1 MTVPI
6 LKLGS
11 QGPAVKALQEM
22 LIAAGF
28 PPGLVDGHFGPGTEA
43 AVLAFQRSKG
53 MLADGVAGP
62 RTQAALQ
69 VPEASGPRA
78 EVSCPSA
85 TADMTVEIASRMCP
99 ATPLR
104 NIRANLPFVLQALDR
119 QGIGDRAMVL
129 MAVATIRAETE
140 SFLPVS
146 EGISRFNTSP
156 RGHDFDL
163 YDHRA
168 DLGNR
173 GPRDGRDF
181 CGRGFIQL
189 TGRANYE
196 RFGAKLGIDLV
207 AAPERANDP
216 DVAAS
221 LLALFL
227 KSRETRIK
235 TALLEGDLRA
245 ARRAVNGGSH
255 GLERFSEAYR
265 TGDAL
270 MPHSA

>member
-1 MTVPI
+1 MTIPI
-6 LKLGS
+6 LKFGAE
-11 QGPAVKALQEM
+11 GPAVKALQEM
-22 LIAAGF
+22 LGAAGF
-28 PPGLVDGHFGPGTEA
+28 PPGLVDGRFGPGTEA
-43 AVLAFQRSKG
+43 AVMAFQRSKA
-53 MLADGVAGP
+53 LLPDGIAGA
-62 RTQAALQ
+62 RTQAALG
-69 VPEASGPRA
+69 VPGATGLRPDA
-78 EVSCPSA
+78 PLPSA

-99 ATPLR
+99 ATPLK
-104 NIRANLPFVLQALDR
+104 NIRASLPFVLQALDR
-119 QGIGDRAMVL
+119 QGIGDRCMVL

-163 YDHRA
+163 YDSRA

-189 TGRANYE
+189 TGRANYQ
-196 RFGAKLGIDLV
+196 RFGSELGLDLV
-207 AAPERANDP
+207 SAPERANDA

-221 LLALFL
+221 LLAVFL
-227 KSRETRIK
+227 KAKEARIK
-235 TALLEGDLRA
+235 NALLEGDLRA

-255 GLERFSEAYR
+255 GLDRFSDAYR

-270 MPHSA
+270 MPQ